1 LEPKR
6 LCKERRLAVKKST
19 KKTMSSKVMSS
30 KTMKNG
36 VAAVGIDLSDRNG
49 HYYAIDQEGLLIEKG
64 SVMLLSPEL
73 QRWASGIGKTVIA
86 IEAGTHSPW
95 ISRLLSACG
104 HEVIVAN
111 PVKVALITKNVQK
124 TDSVDAEYLARL
136 ARFDRGLLFPIHH
149 RGEQAQIDLQLI
161 RTREIAVQ
169 LRTKAIS
176 HVRGTVKSFG
186 ARLPKCSTEAFVN
199 ATRDSIPAALGRALR
214 PMLSQIDQLT
224 KMIAGYD
231 RQVEKLVEERY
242 PEVERVR
249 QIRGVGALTGLA
261 FVLVLEDASRFRSSR
276 SVGAFLGLTSKKD
289 QSGDSDPQ
297 RGITKAGDR
306 LLRRL
311 LIQSAHYILG
321 RFGEDCDL
329 RRHGEKIAERG
340 GKRAKKRATT
350 AVARKLSVLMHRLW
364 VNDEVYEP
372 LRNYHAAMGIQL
384 AA

>member
-1 LEPKR
+1 
-6 LCKERRLAVKKST
+6 
-19 KKTMSSKVMSS
+19 
-30 KTMKNG
+30 
-36 VAAVGIDLSDRNG
+36 
-49 HYYAIDQEGLLIEKG
+49 
-64 SVMLLSPEL
+64 
-73 QRWASGIGKTVIA
+73 
-86 IEAGTHSPW
+86 
-95 ISRLLSACG
+95 
-104 HEVIVAN
+104 
-111 PVKVALITKNVQK
+111 
-124 TDSVDAEYLARL
+124 
-136 ARFDRGLLFPIHH
+136 
-149 RGEQAQIDLQLI
+149 
-161 RTREIAVQ
+161 
-169 LRTKAIS
+169 
-176 HVRGTVKSFG
+176 
-186 ARLPKCSTEAFVN
+186 
-199 ATRDSIPAALGRALR
+199 
-214 PMLSQIDQLT
+214 MLSQIDQLT

-249 QIRGVGALTGLA
+249 QIKGVGALTGLA

-364 VNDEVYEP
+364 VNEEVYEP
-372 LRNYHAAMGIQL
+372 LRNYHAAMAIQL